1 MSQSLRL
8 PKKVFGLLILLLL
21 TGVVWAEELQP
32 ESFQGLK
39 LGQKVPNFE
48 LTDLKGK
55 SFRLYD
61 FLNSGNFVLI
71 NFWATWCPPCIQE
84 LPSMELLN
92 QSFKGEAF
100 SILAISVDEKTQDV
114 VNFMNQI
121 GERSLSFLV
130 LLDPLKLVSQAQ
142 FGTQKYPESFLIG
155 PDRVLLEK
163 YIGERNW
170 MDSKIVAQLKE
181 LMSKKNQ

>member
-1 MSQSLRL
+1 
-8 PKKVFGLLILLLL
+8 
-21 TGVVWAEELQP
+21 
-32 ESFQGLK
+32 
-39 LGQKVPNFE
+39 
-48 LTDLKGK
+48 
-55 SFRLYD
+55 
-61 FLNSGNFVLI
+61 
-71 NFWATWCPPCIQE
+71 
-84 LPSMELLN
+84 MELLN

-114 VNFMNQI
+114 VNFMNRI